1 MGNRLR
7 SCIVNLIFVIEIWA
21 DGYSI
26 FDDIMSK
33 LNIIINYALL
43 L

>member
-26 FDDIMSK
+26 FDDMSK